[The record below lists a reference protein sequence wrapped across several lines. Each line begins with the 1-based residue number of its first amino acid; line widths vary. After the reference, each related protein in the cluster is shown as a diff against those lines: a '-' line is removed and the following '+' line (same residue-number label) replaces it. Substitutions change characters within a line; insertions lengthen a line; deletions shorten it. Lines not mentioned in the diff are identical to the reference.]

1 MLGEK
6 IPMVIGL
13 AKDVALFVFAYV
25 ANAVGFHIATVSGL
39 RLEGDQ
45 FVTVETVEPVPC
57 GKP

>member
-1 MLGEK
+1 
-6 IPMVIGL
+6 MVIGL

-25 ANAVGFHIATVSGL
+25 ANTVGFHIATVSGL